1 MLLELALQPFKKSE
15 GIRGRARETNDDAVA
30 DSPDLLGVW
39 LRGKTPRVQA
49 AAAAVGVIKAK
60 AAMAAARG
68 RARAQARSHLH
79 HKVPERNLAVTNHC
93 LRDTPN
99 SDTKRAPRARR
110 SFRRTTFPALRTHRM
125 VVPCCGG
132 WGQAGS
138 VGENGSHPRAAR
150 VPSTRHPRSERSTTT
165 ARGAPRIA
173 SAAWRARG
181 APRIASA
188 GLGSAGSRSD

>member
-138 VGENGSHPRAAR
+138 VGENGSHP
-150 VPSTRHPRSERSTTT
+150 
-165 ARGAPRIA
+165 APRA
-173 SAAWRARG
+173 YHRHGTRARSD
-181 APRIASA
+181 PRRQRAVPRE
-188 GLGSAGSRSD
+188 SRRQRGERAVRRESRRQG